1 MDELTA
7 VEIARADQLLAAFGE
22 PIDLG
27 FPTLSFDDAVLC
39 CRRVTGLDEAAAAQL
54 VSANRG
60 DLFDDV
66 MIVDSE
72 N

>member
-39 CRRVTGLDEAAAAQL
+39 ARRVTSMGESDAAQL

-60 DLFDDV
+60 EPFDDV
-66 MIVDSE
+66 MVIDE
-72 N
+72 

>member
-7 VEIARADQLLAAFGE
+7 AEIAHADQLLAAFPE

-27 FPTLSFDDAVLC
+27 FPALAFEDAVLC
-39 CRRVTGLDEAAAAQL
+39 ARRVTGLDEAGASQL

-60 DLFDDV
+60 EPFDDV
-66 MIVDSE
+66 MVVE
-72 N
+72 E

>member
-7 VEIARADQLLAAFGE
+7 AEIARADQLLTAFSE

-27 FPTLSFDDAVLC
+27 FPTLSFEDAVLC
-39 CRRVTGLDEAAAAQL
+39 ARRVTGLDEAGASQL

-60 DLFDDV
+60 EPFDDV
-66 MIVDSE
+66 LIVDQ
-72 N
+72 